1 MVNNACI
8 CIHGF
13 VVITGIA
20 LPVGSDKLYSGSTD
34 GTVRIWDCHTG
45 QCAKVI
51 NLGAEVTSLISEG
64 SWILLAW
71 NIQTMSEFTLDGP
84 KGRVRAMTV
93 GNNTSLL
100 LQRMVSFLLGEEALK
115 PILLLNWFVTHWPH

>member
-1 MVNNACI
+1 MTI
-8 CIHGF
+8 LISRE
-13 VVITGIA
+13 

-64 SWILLAW
+64 SWI
-71 NIQTMSEFTLDGP
+71 F
-84 KGRVRAMTV
+84 V
-93 GNNTSLL
+93 GLQNAVKVSSYLSLFCFD
-100 LQRMVSFLLGEEALK
+100 V
-115 PILLLNWFVTHWPH
+115 